1 MKIEVQDTRG
11 FNRITWKKMTFES
24 SPPLSMFV
32 SCIHE
37 GLCDVVLFHIFIV
50 HALLFIHVRQI
61 WYIMISSENVSFC
74 TGHAHEIFFS
84 SLINFLYGLPDV
96 AHVSHKMHENF
107 YEPDYG
113 FSYAFVFYCMTFMI
127 LIVLNERARNGD
139 GFAIKIF
146 SHETLWIWRWIWHHK
161 A

>member
-1 MKIEVQDTRG
+1 MKTEVRYKRVQSHYMKEND
-11 FNRITWKKMTFES
+11 IWVIPSTFYACFMHS
-24 SPPLSMFV
+24 
-32 SCIHE
+32 E
-37 GLCDVVLFHIFIV
+37 GLRDIFLFHMFNV

-61 WYIMISSENVSFC
+61 WYIMI
-74 TGHAHEIFFS
+74 FS
-84 SLINFLYGLPDV
+84 DRIIQTRPQNFLLLFIFNSFWDCQM
-96 AHVSHKMHENF
+96 SLMCHKMHENF

-139 GFAIKIF
+139 GFVVKIF